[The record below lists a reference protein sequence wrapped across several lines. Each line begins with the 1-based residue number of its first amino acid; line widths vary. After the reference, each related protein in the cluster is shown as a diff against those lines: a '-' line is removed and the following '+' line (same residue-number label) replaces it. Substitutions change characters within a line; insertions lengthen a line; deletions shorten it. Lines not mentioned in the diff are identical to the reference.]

1 MEKKE
6 LRKEITQQLKELGL
20 KRKDYSLRIRESG
33 YADTYVNI
41 EIKNP
46 YINIAD
52 VDNALKKY
60 NDIRRDIATCEVL
73 QGCNTFVNV
82 QYEYG
87 LFEEVSKAYDQ
98 EAKEIIEASKNSET
112 QEIYR
117 IKNNSCYLIND
128 DGMLIVRMDGVGRK
142 IIYDYR
148 GLAIILFKIKTLN
161 IF

>member
-20 KRKDYSLRIRESG
+20 KRKDYSLRIREGG

-52 VDNALKKY
+52 VDNALKRY

-98 EAKEIIEASKNSET
+98 EAIEIIEASKNREV

-117 IKNNSCYLIND
+117 NKNNSCYLINSN
-128 DGMLIVRMDGVGRK
+128 GLLIARMDGVGRK
-142 IIYDYR
+142 TICDYR
-148 GLAIILFKIKTLN
+148 SLAITLFKINKFN
-161 IF
+161 IL